1 MYLLI
6 FNLPNPT
13 LVSCQLLLN
22 AEVIFIKNN
31 GSGEQNRSKANLNKL
46 IGSRTNAGVPN
57 VGVDN
62 AGVLKYKFN
71 EVFLYRF
78 G

>member
-22 AEVIFIKNN
+22 AEVKYN

-71 EVFLYRF
+71 LVFLYRF